1 MNRNKLSLLLA
12 IVTLLSTGLPAS
24 AQLGPGEVNL
34 IGIGVNFL
42 TNLINP
48 PHRTAEINADVEMRK
63 AKMAADIEI
72 EREKLRIAATA
83 DRVSPVLNKWGVAR
97 TNCAPGLVVINGID
111 ANANAVCVK
120 PNQTISP
127 GYYTYNQEQNVLLRT
142 SGTVTRPS
150 QNNPASTTLTAT
162 ENISDK
168 GF

>member
-12 IVTLLSTGLPAS
+12 IVTILSTGLPAS

-63 AKMAADIEI
+63 AKMAADIDM

-83 DRVSPVLNKWGVAR
+83 DRVSPVLSKWGVTR
-97 TNCAPGLVVINGID
+97 VDCAPELVFITGID
-111 ANANAVCVK
+111 PNANTVCIQ
-120 PNQTISP
+120 PNQTFTP
-127 GYYTYNQEQNVLLRT
+127 GYYTYNQQQGVLSRT
-142 SGTVTRPS
+142 ISTVPRPS
-150 QNNPASTTLTAT
+150 QNNPAPTSLTAT
-162 ENISDK
+162 KNINGK

>member
-12 IVTLLSTGLPAS
+12 IVTILSTGLPA
-24 AQLGPGEVNL
+24 AAELGPGEVNL

-48 PHRTAEINADVEMRK
+48 PHRAAEINADVEMRK
-63 AKMAADIEI
+63 AKMVADIEI

-120 PNQTISP
+120 PNQTIAP

-150 QNNPASTTLTAT
+150 QNNSDRTRLTAT
-162 ENISDK
+162 ENTTDK